1 MTGKISG
8 GRVADQILDDLRGQ
22 ILNGKLPH
30 GTKLPAERDLAIQ
43 YGVSGPT
50 IREAT
55 RALTAMGLVTARH
68 GSGCY
73 VTARSDT
80 LVAMSLASVLQL
92 ENVGAPDVLGVLDVL
107 TGHAVKLAEQRI
119 SDEEVRAL
127 RKAVE
132 DLSVFVSEDK

>member
-8 GRVADQILDDLRGQ
+8 GRVADQILDELRSQ
-22 ILNGKLPH
+22 ILSGKLRH

-68 GSGCY
+68 GSGSY

-80 LVAMSLASVLQL
+80 LIAISIASVLQL
-92 ENVGAPDVLGVLDVL
+92 ENVGAPEVLGVMNVL
-107 TGHAVKLAEQRI
+107 V
-119 SDEEVRAL
+119 VY
-127 RKAVE
+127 AVE
-132 DLSVFVSEDK
+132 